1 MKKILLIL
9 LTVATV
15 VCALQPLAMLGAT
28 DQGWLSKEQ
37 TFLVASVAALILTT
51 ILIWLRIRWALPLAV
66 AAYFVFG
73 FYHAW
78 KIYGTI
84 RSENYSGPAMLVL
97 LVFIGLCP
105 FVSALA
111 AAAWGREFCERT
123 KHAG

>member
-15 VCALQPLAMLGAT
+15 LCALERFAMLGAT
-28 DQGWLSKEQ
+28 DQVWLPKEQ
-37 TFLVASVAALILTT
+37 AFVVASVAALVLTT
-51 ILIWLRIRWALPLAV
+51 ILVWSRVRWVLPLAV

-84 RSENYSGPAMLVL
+84 QSDSYSGPAVLVL
-97 LVFIGLCP
+97 LLFIGLCP
-105 FVSALA
+105 FVAALV